1 MADKDKFG
9 SIQKPMRPSA
19 AASLSARFHQ
29 GEPVTDNVTRNTN
42 VNNNTTTNTNTHI
55 EKKAKRE
62 VKSVLMTLRI
72 KPSVK
77 DAIEDMRKF
86 YGYSQADFVEVMANI
101 VSDIAKRD
109 GWKPK

>member
-29 GEPVTDNVTRNTN
+29 GEPVTGNTN
-42 VNNNTTTNTNTHI
+42 VNNNTTTTTNTHI

-109 GWKPK
+109 GWKAK

>member
-9 SIQKPMRPSA
+9 SIQKPVRPSA

-29 GEPVTDNVTRNTN
+29 DEPVTENITGNTN
-42 VNNNTTTNTNTHI
+42 VNNNTTTNTVHI
-55 EKKAKRE
+55 KKQPKRE
-62 VKSVLMTLRI
+62 RKEILMTLRI

-77 DAIEDMRKF
+77 AAIEDMRKF
-86 YGYSQADFVEVMANI
+86 YGYSQSDFVEVMVSI